1 MRNCVPKSN
10 YTQPL
15 LKQEFLSSMR
25 RERPAEVHKRHLIA
39 SIGLAVVFAA
49 SALLGLAVH
58 EVAAGASAVVAPEP
72 FSGEPPIAPEAISPE
87 EDAAQPV
94 ESVVAEPEPPAAP
107 TVITEGELEHGDTL
121 AAALRRS
128 NVPQEVIHFVA
139 TEVSRVFDFRGAQP
153 GHSFH
158 LTQDLQGRVQD
169 FRYRTTPTESVH
181 LALEDGE
188 YVVRC
193 EQAELMPRVSR
204 IAGVVTSSLY
214 GAMRDLGEGPQ
225 LANDFADVFAWDVD
239 FSHTVQSGDE
249 FRVLYERLYYADE
262 DGSEIYAGPGRI
274 LAARY
279 GGGVGEHTAVYFE
292 SEEGRGGYFR
302 PDGSSVERQFLL
314 VPLRYSRISSRFT
327 SARRHP
333 ILKITRPHHGIDY
346 VAKAGSPVWAVAD
359 GEVIYRG
366 WAGGFG
372 NLLKIRHVKG
382 YVSYYTHLS
391 RFAAGLRLG
400 DHVQQKQVIAY
411 VGQTGLA
418 TGPHVCFRIAQNGRY
433 VNPASLRSPA
443 AKPVPDVAR
452 DAFVVTRDM
461 LLSELDAGPFVAS
474 GEAL

>member
-15 LKQEFLSSMR
+15 LKQEFPSSMR
-25 RERPAEVHKRHLIA
+25 RERPAEVHKRHLFA

-49 SALLGLAVH
+49 STLLGLAVH
-58 EVAAGASAVVAPEP
+58 EVAEGASAVAAPEP
-72 FSGEPPIAPEAISPE
+72 FSGEPPMEPVGISPE
-87 EDAAQPV
+87 EDAAQLV
-94 ESVVAEPEPPAAP
+94 ESLAAEPEPPAEP
-107 TVITEGELEHGDTL
+107 TVITEGELARGDTL

-128 NVPQEVIHFVA
+128 NVPQGVIHFVA
-139 TEVSRVFDFRGAQP
+139 TEMSKVFDFRRAQP
-153 GHSFH
+153 GHSFR

-181 LALEDGE
+181 LAFEDGE
-188 YVVRC
+188 YVVRR

-214 GAMRDLGEGPQ
+214 GAM
-225 LANDFADVFAWDVD
+225 DVD
-239 FSHTVQSGDE
+239 FSHTVQRGDE

-262 DGSEIYAGPGRI
+262 DGSETYAGPGRI

-279 GGGVGEHTAVYFE
+279 GGPVGEHTAVYFE
-292 SEEGRGGYFR
+292 SEESRGGYFR
-302 PDGSSVERQFLL
+302 PDGSSMERQFLL
-314 VPLRYSRISSRFT
+314 APLRYSRISSRFT

-400 DHVQQKQVIAY
+400 DRVQQKQVIAY

-418 TGPHVCFRIAQNGRY
+418 TGPHVCFRITQNGRY
-433 VNPASLRSPA
+433 VNPASLRSPP
-443 AKPVPDVAR
+443 AKPVSDAAR
-452 DAFVVTRDM
+452 DIFIATRDT
-461 LLSELDAGPFVAS
+461 LLSELDAGPFIAS